1 MTLFSPLFCT
11 PLRAAA
17 HGSDMKIIRCA
28 IYAIVVAFVLPLI
41 GLDAVAHAQSAAG
54 NGAPAAPAGSKQKLI
69 IRFTWKLK
77 GEYAPLFVALDKGY
91 YAAEGLDV
99 DLAEGSGAETVVKMI
114 GLGTEK
120 IGYGPATVV
129 GEAINRGLPVEI
141 VAVYQPAVP
150 MGLASFP
157 DVPLKTPKDMEGR
170 TLGVSIGETFA
181 NLLEP
186 FAEINNVD
194 LSRVKVVQ
202 MSSSARA
209 TQFIARKLDIASLYL
224 TNELPLFEKTA
235 GVKFN
240 MISISD
246 FGLKVLGAS
255 FLVNDDF
262 ARSNPETIRKL
273 LRATA
278 KGYLDAKTDY
288 KGATDIMDKYMTLK
302 IDHDVLER
310 QVRATME
317 SAPEPADKPV
327 GWQDDAEWKSN
338 LELLKRTGLIKD
350 VKDSH
355 VYYTNEYLR

>member
-1 MTLFSPLFCT
+1 MTIMRSALYSFAVVLSLPLLAFAVVA
-11 PLRAAA
+11 RAEPVDGVATG
-17 HGSDMKIIRCA
+17 GSTQK
-28 IYAIVVAFVLPLI
+28 IVV
-41 GLDAVAHAQSAAG
+41 
-54 NGAPAAPAGSKQKLI
+54 
-69 IRFTWKLK
+69 RFTWKLK

-114 GLGTEK
+114 GLGTDK

-129 GEAINRGLPVEI
+129 AEAINQGLPAEI

-150 MGLASFP
+150 IGVASFP

-170 TLGVSIGETFA
+170 TLGFSIGETFA
-181 NLLEP
+181 NLLVP
-186 FAEINNVD
+186 FAKINNVD
-194 LSRVKVVQ
+194 MAKVKTIQ

-209 TQFIARKLDIASLYL
+209 TQFMARKLDIASLYL
-224 TNELPLFEKTA
+224 SNELPLFEKAA

-240 MISISD
+240 VIKISD

-255 FLVNDDF
+255 FIVNDDF
-262 ARSNPETIRKL
+262 ARNNPETIRKL

-278 KGYLDAKTDY
+278 KGYLDAKKDY
-288 KGATDIMDKYMTLK
+288 RVATDIMNKHMTLK
-302 IDHDVLER
+302 VDRDVLEE
-310 QVRATME
+310 QVRATMD
-317 SAPEPADKPV
+317 SAPDPTDKPI
-327 GWQDDAEWKSN
+327 GWQDDAEWRAN
-338 LELLKRTGLIKD
+338 LDLLQSAGLIKD